1 MKTATYKDNDKR
13 NVQSSN
19 EVKKDALMVVQAV
32 EQPNEVA
39 PAQEKHDQKEPE
51 KIEELKATIE
61 SFAPSA
67 EDRIQRAKDFEILT
81 GKFTHLK
88 MKKQELDRFMLS
100 SDGSK
105 EKIVLENSAGVKIE
119 VNNSSVLKKVQKLMN
134 DTLDELLKDAE
145 QQVRTFV
152 I

>member
-1 MKTATYKDNDKR
+1 MKTTSYKNNNKG

-19 EVKKDALMVVQAV
+19 EVKKDALMVVKAV
-32 EQPNEVA
+32 EQPQEVV
-39 PAQEKHDQKEPE
+39 PAQEKLEQKETE
-51 KIEELKATIE
+51 KIDDLKATIE
-61 SFAPSA
+61 NFAPSA

-119 VNNSSVLKKVQKLMN
+119 VNNSSVLKAVQQLMN
-134 DTLDELLKDAE
+134 ETLDGLLRDAE
-145 QQVRTFV
+145 QQLRTFV